1 MKCSYCNTELLV
13 DEVIEREEEFDYVGG
28 HCPQCNTQFS
38 WSRNF
43 KRVLDTETDLIE
55 Q

>member
-13 DEVIEREEEFDYVGG
+13 DEIIAREEELDYVGG
-28 HCPQCNTQFS
+28 HCPQCKRLFS
-38 WSRNF
+38 WCKNF

-55 Q
+55 E